1 VWNRERVIGGE
12 NTDIFGVVGYQLW
25 NDGERRQRLAN
36 RKAGLGSSML
46 GYFRNRILLGYSGHG
61 FVLVMT
67 MGKCKGDGVENAIW
81 KGRWGWMDLHERG
94 SYVGLRAVGRFVE
107 ERLRKENW
115 IVSGAIRDSL
125 CSVNFLMR
133 IVGLRE
139 RVLLGHF
146 HDSCG

>member
-1 VWNRERVIGGE
+1 
-12 NTDIFGVVGYQLW
+12 
-25 NDGERRQRLAN
+25 
-36 RKAGLGSSML
+36 
-46 GYFRNRILLGYSGHG
+46 
-61 FVLVMT
+61 
-67 MGKCKGDGVENAIW
+67 
-81 KGRWGWMDLHERG
+81 MDLHERG
-94 SYVGLRAVGRFVE
+94 SYVDLRAVGRFVE

-115 IVSGAIRDSL
+115 IVSGVIRDSL